1 MRSGTSSATTRASSK
16 PRTEAVP
23 IADAS
28 RWLVAGATL
37 ALMGGS
43 VGAALDAVHVHTGTT
58 GYTHPVL
65 FGQAWWVPPLF
76 AGAGVAIGLGR
87 PIAERVVGRAGQ
99 RPSRSAAF
107 AGMALFILAYV
118 SSGLLH
124 AWPVACSVVLAV
136 LFDVGWLRC
145 DRSTLGLVL
154 AALTAVAGSA
164 VEMLLVGVGAFFYV
178 QPSLGS
184 VAGWLPLLYCC
195 ASVGVGAFGSWLVDC

>member
-1 MRSGTSSATTRASSK
+1 
-16 PRTEAVP
+16 
-23 IADAS
+23 
-28 RWLVAGATL
+28 
-37 ALMGGS
+37 MGGT

-87 PIAERVVGRAGQ
+87 PIAERLVGRAGQ

-124 AWPVACSVVLAV
+124 ARPVTCSVVLAV
-136 LFDVGWLRC
+136 LFAVGWLRW
-145 DRSTLGLVL
+145 DRSALGLVL
-154 AALTAVAGSA
+154 AALTAVAGTA
-164 VEMLLVGVGAFFYV
+164 VEMLLAGVGAFFYV
-178 QPSLGS
+178 EPWFGG

-195 ASVGVGAFGSWLVDC
+195 ASVGVGAFGSWLVDG